1 MKNGRF
7 EWLNRS
13 FEDGCC
19 TSHKV
24 AFATVFGKVRRQKM
38 TVHRR

>member
-1 MKNGRF
+1 MKNRRI
-7 EWLNRS
+7 EWFNRS
-13 FEDGCC
+13 FEDGCR

-24 AFATVFGKVRRQKM
+24 AFATVLEKVRRQKM